1 MNKNLDKAIK
11 KYMQA
16 TKRLL
21 ICPKD
26 YRSQFIDD
34 MKRDME
40 HFIQESEPK
49 GYSDITC
56 YFGTPAE
63 LAQTYLDSVPKDEL
77 AKYKIKR
84 KAYITIMSIIL
95 VTFLIETIVFSGIK
109 LSTSRKL
116 EKFYIHE
123 SMEVLEKIQN
133 DNF

>member
-40 HFIQESEPK
+40 HFIQENEPK

-84 KAYITIMSIIL
+84 KAYITILSIIMVILL
-95 VTFLIETIVFSGIK
+95 VSTIV
-109 LSTSRKL
+109 LSVYKIHNSHRIRVIYIEDSIEIL
-116 EKFYIHE
+116 EE
-123 SMEVLEKIQN
+123 NTQ
-133 DNF
+133 

>member
-40 HFIQESEPK
+40 HFIQENEPK

-84 KAYITIMSIIL
+84 KAYITILSIIMVILL
-95 VTFLIETIVFSGIK
+95 VSTIVFSVYKIHN
-109 LSTSRKL
+109 SHRIRVIYIEDSIEIL
-116 EKFYIHE
+116 EE
-123 SMEVLEKIQN
+123 NTQQ
-133 DNF
+133 

>member
-26 YRSQFIDD
+26 YRSQFTDD

-40 HFIQESEPK
+40 HFIQENEPK

-84 KAYITIMSIIL
+84 KAYITILSIIMVILL
-95 VTFLIETIVFSGIK
+95 VSTIV
-109 LSTSRKL
+109 LSVYKIHNSHRIRVIYIEDSIEIL
-116 EKFYIHE
+116 EE
-123 SMEVLEKIQN
+123 NTQ
-133 DNF
+133 